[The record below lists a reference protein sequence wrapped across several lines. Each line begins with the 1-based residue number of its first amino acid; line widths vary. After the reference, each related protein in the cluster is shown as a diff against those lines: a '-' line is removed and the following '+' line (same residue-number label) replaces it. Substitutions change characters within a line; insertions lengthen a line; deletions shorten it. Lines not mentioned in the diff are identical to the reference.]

1 MNGAAAPFWSAIPF
15 LLLLACIAVMPLVLK
30 HWWEKYY
37 AAVSGGLALVT
48 VAYYLLILHRTGPL
62 LDSGF
67 EYFSFMA
74 LIGSLFVIAGGI
86 HIRLQGRSRP
96 VTNVVFLAIGAVVA
110 NLVGTTGAS
119 IIMIRPYIR
128 VNNYRM
134 KPYHVIFFIFIVSN
148 VGGALTPIGDPPLFV
163 GYLKGIPFFWSVVN
177 LWYIWLFAV
186 AAILIVFYLIDRR
199 DFSRMNKGQQEF
211 AEERGEEGEVTGLHN
226 LIFLA
231 IVLVAVFIQHPPFLR
246 EAIMIAAA
254 AGSYFTTHADIHKK
268 NDFDFGPIK
277 EVAILFMGIFIT
289 MVPALEWI
297 AQNAARFGF
306 DTAGQFYWATGS
318 LSSVLDNTPTYLNF
332 LSAAFG
338 VFANGGA
345 VQHVYGIIHSH
356 GASFMGGSYADD
368 IRKTLALMKSY
379 HPALV
384 ASGGGT
390 MDQVATAYL
399 LATRSVVVR
408 AISVGA
414 VFFGAMT
421 YIGNGPNF
429 LVKSIAEQAGVR
441 CPSFVAYI
449 YKYAL
454 PVLLPILLLTWFLFF
469 R

>member
-1 MNGAAAPFWSAIPF
+1 MTGPTIPVWSALPF
-15 LLLLACIAVMPLVLK
+15 VLLLACIAVMPLLMK

-37 AAVSGGLALVT
+37 AAVSVGLAIIT
-48 VAYYLLILHRTGPL
+48 VIYYLLFVGRAEPL
-62 LDSGF
+62 LDSGV
-67 EYFSFMA
+67 EYISFMA

-86 HIRLQGRSRP
+86 HIRLRGRSRP
-96 VTNVVFLAIGAVVA
+96 LTNVIFLAIGAVVA

-119 IIMIRPYIR
+119 IIMIRPFIR
-128 VNNYRM
+128 VNNYRI
-134 KPYHVIFFIFIVSN
+134 KPYHIIFFIFIVSN
-148 VGGALTPIGDPPLFV
+148 VGGALTPIGDPPLFI

-177 LWYIWLFAV
+177 LWYIWMFAV
-186 AAILIVFYLIDRR
+186 AVILLIFYLIDRR

-211 AEERGEEGEVTGLHN
+211 AEEQGEEGEVVGLHN

-254 AGSYFTTHADIHKK
+254 AGSYFTTHSDIHRK
-268 NDFDFGPIK
+268 NDFDFVPIK
-277 EVAILFMGIFIT
+277 EVAILFIGIFMT

-297 AQNAARFGF
+297 GQNAARFGF
-306 DTAGQFYWATGS
+306 DSAGQFYWATGS

-338 VFANGGA
+338 VFVNNGL
-345 VQHVYGIIHSH
+345 VHQVYGIIHTH
-356 GASFMGGSYADD
+356 GAALADAGYSQS
-368 IRKTLALMKSY
+368 IRNTIGVMKSY

-384 ASGGGT
+384 AAGGGT
-390 MDQVATAYL
+390 MDQVSTAYL
-399 LATRSVVVR
+399 LATRRVVVQ

-429 LVKSIAEQAGVR
+429 LVKSIAEQAGVST
-441 CPSFVAYI
+441 PSFLVYV
-449 YKYAL
+449 YRYAL
-454 PVLLPILLLTWFLFF
+454 PILFPVLLLTWFLFF